1 MNIKEDFFSFN
12 GRIRRSTYFIR
23 IVALFILLIIL
34 SFFIGVIGAV
44 LNSGNLYFTEI
55 FFILLVII
63 YLIAYIVQD
72 VKRLHDL
79 DSSGIWIILRFI
91 PIISLIFSFYLLL
104 ADGTVGPNQYG
115 EDPKGRTPQNPQYTS
130 NQEDETRYQWK

>member
-1 MNIKEDFFSFN
+1 
-12 GRIRRSTYFIR
+12 
-23 IVALFILLIIL
+23 L